1 MSTNR
6 GNYRQGST
14 YRKLGATS
22 GVRMSPIMKIMIAH
36 LGIFLYMVVGALVLL
51 GTCNW
56 VSAATSGEKG
66 IVYLEK
72 AIHKFD
78 GINDYV
84 VDVKVHMDMKAVQMP
99 DMEAKVYFKE
109 PDKIKIDSKG
119 LFFMPKDVGVI
130 NPRKFD
136 PSKFEIAVIDTL
148 TYDGNPAVQLS
159 LVPKSDE
166 SGNKNIFLT
175 IDMRNWLIVQIATAP
190 YPGREASAKI
200 KYGTFDGFQMPV
212 EVKVHLD
219 VKNLKGEGQML
230 GPEHRRM
237 DQLNGNVVIYYSDY
251 KINTNLPDK
260 IFGKKSGE

>member
-1 MSTNR
+1 MI
-6 GNYRQGST
+6 T
-14 YRKLGATS
+14 YRWNGRRASADGKACETTDVRVKARMDLMKTHLSFVLVMAIGAFVLFGTS
-22 GVRMSPIMKIMIAH
+22 ER
-36 LGIFLYMVVGALVLL
+36 
-51 GTCNW
+51 
-56 VSAATSGEKG
+56 VSAATSGERG
-66 IVYLEK
+66 IGYLDK

-109 PDKIKIDSKG
+109 PDKVKIDSKG

-136 PSKFEIAVIDTL
+136 PRKFEIAVIDTL

-175 IDMRNWLIVQIATAP
+175 IDMKDWLIVQIATAP

-200 KYGTFDGFQMPV
+200 RYGTFDGFKMPI

-230 GPEHRRM
+230 GHEQRRI
-237 DQLNGNVVIYYSDY
+237 DQLNGNVDIYYSNY

-260 IFGKKSGE
+260 IFEKKSGE